1 MNQSI
6 TEPQY
11 NTPPAIQN
19 LPLATLTGFDFKQL
33 RPEVLAS
40 RTQDALAHAQHALDA
55 FSIQQEQWT
64 AAQIFD
70 LLKQLEY
77 AENALQQIWRVFSN
91 LNNITSGEEIRHQ
104 HQILLKQLSA
114 FYTQYGQQLGLY
126 HAHLI
131 LQQSS
136 LFKQLSPADQSAT
149 TLAIRNFQLTGV
161 NLPAEKKQR
170 LADINARLSALSSQ
184 FSDHVLDASQS
195 WYLILSE
202 AQLSGLPENTVQL
215 LKQLAQQRMAKH
227 AEIDENS
234 AIATLDMPIYNAIVT
249 YAEDR
254 QLRENLYTALFTV
267 ASELG
272 DTEYDNTPVMEEILQ
287 LRHEKAQLLGF
298 ENFAELSLASK
309 MAPSVDAVKAFLND
323 LAVKARPAAEKDLI
337 ELQQMGQ
344 HYSIEQIKP
353 WDVPFLAEKIKQHKF
368 NLSEEALKPYFPAP
382 TVIAGLFK
390 IAERLYGIQIEQKQN
405 SSWHPQVNYYE
416 ISEQGQVIGGFYLDL
431 YARPHKKGGAW
442 ETAIR
447 SRMQTREGLQR
458 PIVLMIANFSP
469 PVADQPA
476 LLTHAEINV
485 LFHEFGHGLH
495 DLLTQVDNLNVAGTQ
510 SVQWDAIELPS
521 QIMEF
526 WTWDQQA
533 LELFS
538 RHVETDQVLPDHLLQ
553 ALLNSRYFQTGL
565 QTLRQI
571 EFALFDIELYSQP
584 VPPDAQKIQQIMDDV
599 RQRIAVIIPPEFN
612 RFQHGFNHIF
622 SGGYAAGYY
631 SYKWAE
637 VLASDAFDHFEQQGI
652 FNPAIGQA
660 FRSNILAVGASV
672 DALTAFKNFR
682 GREPKIDAMI
692 RHNGW

>member
-126 HAHLI
+126 HAHLS

-136 LFKQLSPADQSAT
+136 LFQQLSPADQSAT

-202 AQLSGLPENTVQL
+202 EQLSGLPENTVQL
-215 LKQLAQQRMAKH
+215 LKQLAQQRITKH

-344 HYSIEQIKP
+344 HYGIEQIKP

-416 ISEQGQVIGGFYLDL
+416 ISEQGQMIGGFYLDL

-538 RHVETDQVLPDHLLQ
+538 RHIETDEILPDHLLQ

-584 VPPDAQKIQQIMDDV
+584 VPPNAQKIQQIMDDV
-599 RQRIAVIIPPEFN
+599 RQRIALIIPPEFN

-637 VLASDAFDHFEQQGI
+637 VLASDAFDRFEQHGI